1 MVGML
6 KETSYFFNE
15 VELCYMLDNMKFEL
29 LANCIKEINV
39 KAGSAAKRTVNQSV
53 TLLNWAIEL
62 LYF

>member
-1 MVGML
+1 
-6 KETSYFFNE
+6 
-15 VELCYMLDNMKFEL
+15 MLDNMKFEL

-53 TLLNWAIEL
+53 TLLNCAIEL

>member
-1 MVGML
+1 
-6 KETSYFFNE
+6 
-15 VELCYMLDNMKFEL
+15 MLDNMKFEL

-62 LYF
+62 LYFLNMNKVEVIVRNMGQTY

>member
-1 MVGML
+1 ML
-6 KETSYFFNE
+6 G
-15 VELCYMLDNMKFEL
+15 NMKFEL

-39 KAGSAAKRTVNQSV
+39 KAGSAAERTVNQSV

>member
-1 MVGML
+1 ML
-6 KETSYFFNE
+6 E
-15 VELCYMLDNMKFEL
+15 NMKFEL